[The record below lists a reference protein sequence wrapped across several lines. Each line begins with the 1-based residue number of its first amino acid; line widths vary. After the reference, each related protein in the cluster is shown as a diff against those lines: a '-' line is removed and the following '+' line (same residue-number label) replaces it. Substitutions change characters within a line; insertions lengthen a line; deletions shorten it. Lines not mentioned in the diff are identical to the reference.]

1 MCTYQHMT
9 LSLLRAVMCCYE
21 QQVLPWVGD
30 MWQVEQEEEGEEEVV
45 QFHRGR
51 ESLIYPRKAQRSRRR
66 TRRAKL
72 IQKKAGTEG
81 LRLRFLLNSDISV
94 KTFRA
99 VYTACN

>member
-30 MWQVEQEEEGEEEVV
+30 MWQAEQEEEGGEEEEVV
-45 QFHRGR
+45 RFHRGR

-72 IQKKAGTEG
+72 IQKKQALKG
-81 LRLRFLLNSDISV
+81 
-94 KTFRA
+94 
-99 VYTACN
+99 